1 MEDEQKNK
9 EKSEEFLNKEEDGD
23 FFSKEDQEKVK
34 ERLKSLGYLD

>member
-1 MEDEQKNK
+1 MEDKQKQENN
-9 EKSEEFLNKEEDGD
+9 EEFLNKEEDGD